1 MVVRAGP
8 PLPSSP
14 SWLQFSFSDFI
25 SDSCRCSALPS
36 GSGCL
41 RVFCYKRVTF
51 TQLDQSPIR
60 HRDTTPSLRPTIGTL
75 PPRNAPISAHSRW
88 LQRRPLGGG
97 QRPPSRHWQPRSG
110 CPRSPDS
117 CAPAHSPA
125 RRAQAHSIPVTRS
138 QSFPPGHR

>member
-1 MVVRAGP
+1 MSEGRTDHRPPPAQRPERSYQQPLSLELLTWHFWMVVRAGP

-60 HRDTTPSLRPTIGTL
+60 HRDTTPSLRPT
-75 PPRNAPISAHSRW
+75 
-88 LQRRPLGGG
+88 
-97 QRPPSRHWQPRSG
+97 
-110 CPRSPDS
+110 
-117 CAPAHSPA
+117 
-125 RRAQAHSIPVTRS
+125 
-138 QSFPPGHR
+138 